1 MGLLCAGRCL
11 AAGAEQL
18 ALSDGFARPPAEAK
32 PLVWWHW
39 INGNITKAGI
49 RADLEDMKRVGIG
62 GAQMLDVSIYLPPG
76 PIRYGTD
83 AWHDH
88 VQYAIRTAGELG
100 LELDLMNSPGWSGSG
115 GPWITP
121 ERGMKRYV
129 WTETEV
135 EGGVTVSAKLKRPTA
150 KLDFYRDVAVLAFP
164 AGTKA
169 TVKEEPSL
177 KAVAA
182 VKLDP
187 KAAPIAADRVL
198 VLTKSMNAEG
208 LLAGELPAG
217 RWTVLRFGYTTTGS
231 MNHPAQPEGHG
242 QECDKLDAD
251 IVAFQFEQSLGR
263 IIREAGPQAGKG
275 LRGVLF
281 DSFEGGFQNWS
292 ASLPQD
298 FQQRKGYDL
307 VPWLPVLTGRTV
319 GSAEQ
324 SEAFL
329 RDFRGVIAALVA
341 EKYLGTMQRLAHAHG
356 LRVYAEAQGG
366 PLNPFLCNAYTDVP
380 MNEFWMPDARPRFGN
395 MKQIASIANL
405 LGRRVV
411 GAEAFTAKPEDG
423 RWLATPANLKPCGDG
438 AFAAGINRFIFHTY
452 VHQPYANLA
461 PGFTLGRYG
470 THFGRLNTW
479 WPMADAWM
487 SYLARCQFLLQQ
499 GHTVA
504 DVLLLTDAEAGYFTS
519 DRKAFKVPNGYDFD
533 LCYPQHLTT
542 LVWRDGAFRSP
553 SGSSYRML
561 VLPKQWCADLATLQ
575 QLKVFLAQGAAIV
588 GQPPTA
594 PAGLLDQRDQLT
606 QWRALV
612 AEIFAR
618 IKPCESVQAALD
630 AIKLAPDAVFA
641 AHGDEAEIYCIHRA
655 TDEGDLYFVSNQS
668 GKPLQ
673 LTADFRAGERVPEIW
688 DPVTSQISPVCTFKA
703 DAGRVSLPLALDVAG
718 STFVVFRRALPAAA
732 PAAMPPAAELPAPI
746 AITGPWQVHFQPGRG
761 APAEIK
767 LDQLASW
774 TQHPDPGV
782 KFFSGIAAYRKVFD
796 LPPEV
801 RDQRSAVSKGT
812 APGSDLRPL
821 TSDLSPR
828 LFLRLGKV
836 CDIASVKINGRSAGV
851 AWTAPFE
858 LDVTDLVQ
866 SGENTLEIAVANR
879 WANRL
884 IGDEALPP
892 DARYELSGSK
902 FTIGRL
908 AELPPWLGNA
918 ELTRQRQRL
927 TFATWHLYEKDSPLL
942 DSGLL
947 GPVQLESRP
956 ATER

>member
-1 MGLLCAGRCL
+1 MLTKKLLVVAVAFCACGAL
-11 AAGAEQL
+11 AVDLKPPTLAE
-18 ALSDGFARPPAEAK
+18 GFAAPPAEAK

-39 INGNITKAGI
+39 INGNITKDGI
-49 RADLEDMKRVGIG
+49 RADLEDMQRVGIG

-83 AWHDH
+83 AWHEH

-121 ERGMKRYV
+121 DRGMKRYV

-135 EGGVTVSAKLKRPTA
+135 AGGAAVSATLKRPTA
-150 KLDFYRDVAVLAFP
+150 KLDFYRDVVVLAFP
-164 AGTKA
+164 AGSKA
-169 TVKEEPSL
+169 TVKEEATL
-177 KAVAA
+177 KSVAA
-182 VKLDP
+182 IKLDA
-187 KAAPIAADRVL
+187 KTAPIAADRVL
-198 VLTKSMNAEG
+198 VLTKSMNAAG
-208 LLAGELPAG
+208 QLTGELPAG
-217 RWTVLRFGYTTTGS
+217 RWTILRFGYTTTGS

-275 LRGVLF
+275 LRGILF
-281 DSFEGGFQNWS
+281 DSFEGGYQNWS
-292 ASLPQD
+292 ATLSQD

-319 GSAEQ
+319 GSAEL

-329 RDFRGVIAALVA
+329 RDFRNVIAGLVA
-341 EKYLGTMQRLAHAHG
+341 EKYFGTMQRLAHAHG

-395 MKQIASIANL
+395 MKQIASVANL

-423 RWLATPANLKPCGDG
+423 RWLATPASLKLCGDG

-452 VHQPYANLA
+452 VHQPYSNLA

-499 GHTVA
+499 GHTAA
-504 DVLLLTDAEAGYFTS
+504 DLLLLLDDEEGYPLTL
-519 DRKAFKVPNGYDFD
+519 ANLAVPRGYDFD
-533 LCYPQHLTT
+533 VCYARHLAS
-542 LVWRDGAFRSP
+542 LAWRAGAFRLP
-553 SGSSYRML
+553 HGPAYCAL
-561 VLPKQWCADLATLQ
+561 VLPKQWTADLATLQ
-575 QLKVFLAQGAAIV
+575 RLKTFLAQGAV
-588 GQPPTA
+588 LLGEPPSA
-594 PAGLLDQRDQLT
+594 PSGLLDQRDRLPE
-606 QWRALV
+606 WRALV
-612 AEIFAR
+612 AEVFEH
-618 IKPCESVQAALD
+618 IKPRESLQTTLD
-630 AIKLAPDAVFA
+630 AIKLAPDASFT
-641 AHGDEAEIYCIHRA
+641 AHGDETEINWLHRA
-655 TDEGDLYFVSNQS
+655 TAEGDLFFVSNQS
-668 GKPLQ
+668 GKPL
-673 LTADFRAGERVPEIW
+673 TAQATFRAGGRVPEIW
-688 DPVTSQISPVCTFKA
+688 DPVTGKISAARNFKA
-703 DAGRVSLPLALDVAG
+703 DAGRISLPLAFDIAG
-718 STFVVFRRALPAAA
+718 STFVVFRRPLTAAA
-732 PAAMPPAAELPAPI
+732 PVAVPPVAEQPAPI
-746 AITGPWQVHFQPGRG
+746 EIAGPWRVQFQPGRG

-767 LDQLASW
+767 LDELASW
-774 TQHPDPGV
+774 TQHPDAGV
-782 KFFSGIAAYRKVFD
+782 KFFSGIGTY
-796 LPPEV
+796 
-801 RDQRSAVSKGT
+801 AVT
-812 APGSDLRPL
+812 FTVPTPGAHMRYVLQ
-821 TSDLSPR
+821 
-828 LFLRLGKV
+828 LGKV
-836 CDIASVKINGRSAGV
+836 CDVASVKINGRSAGV

-858 LDVTDLVQ
+858 LDVTDLVRA
-866 SGENTLEIAVANR
+866 GANTLEIAVANR
-879 WANRL
+879 WVNRL

-892 DARYELSGSK
+892 DARYDFTGSK

-918 ELTRQRQRL
+918 ELTRQRKRF
-927 TFATWHLYEKDSPLL
+927 TFATWSLYKPDSPLP

-947 GPVQLESRP
+947 GPVQLESRHV
-956 ATER
+956 TER